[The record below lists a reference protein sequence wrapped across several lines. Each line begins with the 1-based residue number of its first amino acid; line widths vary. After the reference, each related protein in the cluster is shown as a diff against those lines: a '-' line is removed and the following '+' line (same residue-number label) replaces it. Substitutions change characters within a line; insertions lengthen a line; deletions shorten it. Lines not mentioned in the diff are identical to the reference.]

1 MVELMVYIWMFELFS
16 LVYKS
21 GKNLMVSAVD
31 KLPTVI
37 ACPYTASQYIILAP
51 NTRRIFEEM
60 KFNEKL
66 LSIRKKKGLSQE
78 QLGMEL
84 QVSRQT
90 ISKWEAGQ
98 SYPDFQRLV
107 MLSDYFDMTLD
118 ELVKDIDVQDV
129 REKSL
134 TDEKVNSIYL
144 DVENGKA
151 KVKKLVK
158 ILCYIILLIG
168 VFVVAGSILHLV
180 FPDIEWLWQRM

>member
-1 MVELMVYIWMFELFS
+1 MFGLFQRI
-16 LVYKS
+16 YKL

-37 ACPYTASQYIILAP
+37 ACSYAASQYIILAP

-90 ISKWEAGQ
+90 ISKWEAG
-98 SYPDFQRLV
+98 V
-107 MLSDYFDMTLD
+107 
-118 ELVKDIDVQDV
+118 
-129 REKSL
+129 SL
-134 TDEKVNSIYL
+134 
-144 DVENGKA
+144 
-151 KVKKLVK
+151 
-158 ILCYIILLIG
+158 
-168 VFVVAGSILHLV
+168 
-180 FPDIEWLWQRM
+180 R

>member
-1 MVELMVYIWMFELFS
+1 
-16 LVYKS
+16 
-21 GKNLMVSAVD
+21 
-31 KLPTVI
+31 
-37 ACPYTASQYIILAP
+37 
-51 NTRRIFEEM
+51 M

-66 LSIRKKKGLSQE
+66 LCIRKKKGLSQE
-78 QLGMEL
+78 ELGMEL

-144 DVENGKA
+144 G
-151 KVKKLVK
+151 
-158 ILCYIILLIG
+158 
-168 VFVVAGSILHLV
+168 FILHLV

>member
-1 MVELMVYIWMFELFS
+1 M
-16 LVYKS
+16 
-21 GKNLMVSAVD
+21 KNFYLSE
-31 KLPTVI
+31 
-37 ACPYTASQYIILAP
+37 
-51 NTRRIFEEM
+51 RRKE
-60 KFNEKL
+60 
-66 LSIRKKKGLSQE
+66 LSQE

-158 ILCYIILLIG
+158 ILCYILFSL
-168 VFVVAGSILHLV
+168 
-180 FPDIEWLWQRM
+180 